1 MSQRGPPDKRRKVDD
16 DSADDSAEDAD
27 ACDERLER
35 PVQYTV
41 IVSNAGDTRPEE
53 SVADAV
59 SNFLLN
65 QGTSVTNYVVVPEV
79 GAEPLFLANFREVYD
94 KKADGTD
101 HRRKGELRKRYVKKM
116 TPSTAFLKDIACD
129 VMILFCHGSDSP
141 GRPHYMCFVEEHGV
155 SLDGHVR
162 EHTPPATT
170 IWACSSYNNNKKPAH
185 GVTLS
190 EVVRASKLVLL
201 LSCCAKPIVQQY
213 ASEAVNK
220 SDFVVFSM
228 ESGIQD
234 ISHNI
239 FLALLMNAIEGCPD
253 YMRHGPWDEFVK
265 RNVCQVLLWIKGSS
279 GSVEAFWTFLQ
290 DADII
295 TTGQDRAAKM
305 EDEFRVKGCINT
317 YKAYVVSVDGAQVD
331 EKHFFLND
339 LLSLTLM
346 IWNGRCY
353 SEIDYWNDE
362 GDLVAWKDGKKG
374 FKQPVRKAAAPKQV
388 CSSQV
393 AMLLAQLQGLA
404 YI

>member
-16 DSADDSAEDAD
+16 DSAGDSAEDAA

-35 PVQYTV
+35 PSHYTV

-53 SVADAV
+53 CVPDAV

-94 KKADGTD
+94 KTADGTE
-101 HRRKGELRKRYVKKM
+101 HRDKGKLKKRYVKKM

-129 VMILFCHGSDSP
+129 VMILFCHGSACP
-141 GRPHYMCFVEEHGV
+141 GRPHYVCFTEEHGV

-170 IWACSSYNNNKKPAH
+170 IWACSSYQNQKKPDH

-228 ESGIQD
+228 DSVIQD

-239 FLALLMNAIEGCPD
+239 FLALLMNAMEGCPD
-253 YMRHGPWDEFVK
+253 DMRYGPWDEFVK
-265 RNVCQVLLWIKGSS
+265 RNVCQVLLWIKGNS

-295 TTGQDRAAKM
+295 TTGQNRAVEI

-317 YKAYVVSVDGAQVD
+317 YKAYVVSVDGVQVN
-331 EKHFFLND
+331 EKQIFLND
-339 LLSLTLM
+339 LLS
-346 IWNGRCY
+346 
-353 SEIDYWNDE
+353 
-362 GDLVAWKDGKKG
+362 
-374 FKQPVRKAAAPKQV
+374 
-388 CSSQV
+388 
-393 AMLLAQLQGLA
+393 
-404 YI
+404 

>member
-1 MSQRGPPDKRRKVDD
+1 MSQRGPPDKRRKVDE
-16 DSADDSAEDAD
+16 DSADDSADDAD
-27 ACDERLER
+27 AFDERLER
-35 PVQYTV
+35 PSHYTV

-53 SVADAV
+53 SVPDAV

-79 GAEPLFLANFREVYD
+79 GVEPLFLANFRDVYD
-94 KKADGTD
+94 TKADGTE
-101 HRRKGELRKRYVKKM
+101 HKRKGQLRSRYVKKM

-129 VMILFCHGSDSP
+129 VMILFCHGSDCP
-141 GRPHYMCFVEEHGV
+141 GRPHYMCFSEEHGV
-155 SLDGHVR
+155 SLDGHVLQD
-162 EHTPPATT
+162 TPPATT
-170 IWACSSYNNNKKPAH
+170 IWACSSCDNNKKPDQ

-228 ESGIQD
+228 ESAIQD

-239 FLALLMNAIEGCPD
+239 FLALLMNAIELCPD
-253 YMRHGPWDEFVK
+253 YMRHGHWDEFVK
-265 RNVCQVLLWIKGSS
+265 RNVCQVLLWIKGNS

-295 TTGQDRAAKM
+295 TTGQNRAIEI

-317 YKAYVVSVDGAQVD
+317 YKAYVVSVDGVQVD
-331 EKHFFLND
+331 EKQIFLND
-339 LLSLTLM
+339 LMSLTLM
-346 IWNGRCY
+346 IWNGKCY
-353 SEIDYWNDE
+353 SEIDHWNEE
-362 GDLVAWKDGKKG
+362 GDLVAWKDGIKD
-374 FKQPVRKAAAPKQV
+374 FAQPVRKAAAAKQV
-388 CSSQV
+388 CSAQV
-393 AMLLAQLQGLA
+393 AMLLAQLKGLA
-404 YI
+404 HI